1 MAKDFRFLNE
11 SFAVLQNISGNVR
24 GFEVMHDILMR
35 DTTSFNPTHSS
46 FDFSVDVG
54 RLKRAVD
61 QVQQKTIEMLKK
73 SDPEM
78 KKEDLGKIFYSLMD
92 HCLAM
97 VLSKVW
103 LV

>member
-1 MAKDFRFLNE
+1 
-11 SFAVLQNISGNVR
+11 
-24 GFEVMHDILMR
+24 MHDILMR
-35 DTTSFNPTHSS
+35 DKTTTTFHPTLTT

-61 QVQQKTIEMLKK
+61 SVRQKTIEMLKK

-92 HCLAM
+92 HCLEQ
-97 VLSKVW
+97 VLSKVR
-103 LV
+103 LL